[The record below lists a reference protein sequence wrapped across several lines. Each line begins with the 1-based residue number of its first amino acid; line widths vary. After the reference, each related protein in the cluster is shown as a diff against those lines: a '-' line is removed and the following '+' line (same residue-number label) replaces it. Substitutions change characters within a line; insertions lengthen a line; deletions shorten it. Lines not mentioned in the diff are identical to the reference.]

1 MSKVKRDRD
10 RPYNFGRVF
19 FPGDPNPI
27 PDEVLFQPLG
37 NHVGNVMKLVRDW
50 NQDNFP
56 GESSFERVLEAA
68 KIHDQGKPQRFAI
81 TVKTDS
87 QGKFKNYIYSF
98 KGHRFLAESKD
109 AWAQYLARGHHDF
122 SVGDICRDSYILKKK
137 YQTENEQLL
146 HQDPLAYAKELYIL
160 EMCDQIEAELACRI
174 IGDENQAESRAFM
187 DFTIAQDGSKLEYY
201 IDPWPF
207 AKDSIELK
215 FESWAM
221 RLSDLSEDEK
231 KPLHKCVDEK
241 PAKDLGKTLEKIVK
255 DWWQSKPEEK
265 AKQTPKTAILKPYP
279 PLAEPEDNRCE
290 FWYRQ
295 LAGFQPNPMQK
306 EMFEAL
312 AEEAPA
318 ILLKAPTGTGKLE
331 SVLFAALAHNYRL
344 FLPLPARSLLED
356 QKQRVEE
363 YLKKFSQL
371 YPGKEFSLVVDTGSQ
386 MHRWVYQDGQEIKRR
401 INPRRHLYKGNVILT
416 TIDKFLYRYFAF
428 GDKQKSFIF
437 PLRIHQE
444 KSLICFDEAHS
455 YDDLAFTNFS
465 SLVRSLHEAG
475 RAIVL
480 MTATMPP
487 QHQDLF
493 DYLRVMD
500 YIADAEN
507 GEKIRQFQQQ
517 TLNQSCLNQKSF
529 QWLSEIRRNPQDP
542 KDFQVKFAEIILN
555 EWKADSDR
563 RIIAVVETVK
573 DAVAIYQQVKHELGS
588 HSDAK
593 KQFLF
598 LYHGRISDQPA
609 DCEFSRNNVYKRL
622 KHRDNSNQ
630 SYILI
635 TTSAIEV
642 GCDLNSQILISE
654 ICPPENLIQRAGRC
668 NRRGDVENAKV
679 IVLGD
684 NIQNFANTLS
694 DKGWEN
700 YQETLRSLTEFDSQK
715 ICECIAHKPHVDDYR
730 VVELFSMLQDYVY
743 QADLTCQ
750 PAHDKGLIITR
761 SWTPSVTLVYDDG
774 SHQEDIEKL
783 PQISVP
789 IDRFIIK
796 YSEKSSNHYA
806 NVKIYERY
814 YNQEETR
821 WDMRDLTWGFAYHK
835 DIIIKITKTHNSAT
849 LPDNLPE
856 YPYAPELGFVELPG
870 LFIKTKSAGFEEKLL
885 YQFETANGKKS
896 VIIRYIKAL
905 ETSS

>member
-1 MSKVKRDRD
+1 MSETKRQ

-27 PDEVLFQPLG
+27 PDRVLFQPLG
-37 NHVGNVMKLVRDW
+37 NHVGNVIQLVRNW
-50 NQDNFP
+50 NKYDFS
-56 GESSFERVLEAA
+56 GDASLDRVLEAA
-68 KIHDQGKPQRFAI
+68 KIHDRGKPQRFNI
-81 TVKTDS
+81 TVKLDA
-87 QGKFKNYIYSF
+87 QGNFENYIYSF
-98 KGHRFLAESKD
+98 RGHRFLAESQD
-109 AWAQYLARGHHDF
+109 AWAQALARGHHDF
-122 SVGDICRDSYILKKK
+122 SVGDICRDTYTLKKEEE
-137 YQTENEQLL
+137 YQKLL
-146 HQDPLAYAKELYIL
+146 VRDPFGYAKELYIV
-160 EMCDQIEAELACRI
+160 EMCDQVEAELACRI

-187 DFTIAQDGSKLEYY
+187 DFTIAQDGSTLEYY

-221 RLSDLSEDEK
+221 RLSDLSEYEK
-231 KPLHKCVDEK
+231 NKLQNCVDEK
-241 PAKDLGKTLEKIVK
+241 GAKNLGTTLDKIVK

-265 AKQTPKTAILKPYP
+265 AKQPPKIAILKPYP
-279 PLAEPEDNRCE
+279 PLGEPEDNRCE
-290 FWYRQ
+290 FWYQ
-295 LAGFQPNPMQK
+295 KLAVFQPNPMQK

-312 AEEAPA
+312 AEDTPA

-331 SVLFAALAHNYRL
+331 SVLLAALGNNYRL

-371 YPGKEFSLVVDTGSQ
+371 YPGQEFSLVVDTGSQ

-401 INPRRHLYKGNVILT
+401 INPRRHLYKGHVILT

-455 YDDLAFTNFS
+455 YDDLAFTNFA
-465 SLVRSLHEAG
+465 SLVRSLYEAG

-487 QHQDLF
+487 EHQHHF
-493 DYLRVMD
+493 DYLRIVD
-500 YIADAEN
+500 YIANAEN
-507 GEKIRQFQQQ
+507 EEKLRQFQQQ

-529 QWLSEIRRNPQDP
+529 QWLSEIIRNPKDP
-542 KDFQVKFAEIILN
+542 NDFQIKFSQIILN
-555 EWKADSDR
+555 EWKTESNR

-573 DAVAIYQQVKHELGS
+573 DAISIYQHVKHEFGS
-588 HSDAK
+588 HLDAK
-593 KQFLF
+593 EQFLF
-598 LYHGRISDQPA
+598 LYHGRLSDQPA
-609 DCEFSRNNVYKRL
+609 NDEFSRSNVYKRL
-622 KHRDNSNQ
+622 KNRDDSNQ

-668 NRRGDVENAKV
+668 NRRGDVQNAKV
-679 IVLGD
+679 IVVG
-684 NIQNFANTLS
+684 NAIQEFANTLNEI
-694 DKGWEN
+694 GWKT
-700 YQETLRSLTEFDSQK
+700 YQETLRSLPEFDSQRL
-715 ICECIAHKPHVDDYR
+715 CDCIAHQAHVDDYR

-743 QADLTCQ
+743 EADLTCQ

-774 SHQEDIEKL
+774 SHGEDIAKM
-783 PQISVP
+783 PQVSVP

-796 YSEKSSNHYA
+796 NSEKGSNRYA
-806 NVKIYERY
+806 NTKIYERY
-814 YNQEETR
+814 YDREETR
-821 WDMRDLTWGFAYHK
+821 WELRDLTWGFAYHK
-835 DIIIKITKTHNSAT
+835 DIIVKINKPHDAGMLSDT
-849 LPDNLPE
+849 LAE
-856 YPYAPELGFVELPG
+856 YPYDPELGFVELPG
-870 LFIKTKSAGFEEKLL
+870 LFIKPKSAGFEEKLL
-885 YQFETANGKKS
+885 YQFDTTNGKRS
-896 VIIRYIKAL
+896 VILRYIKAFI
-905 ETSS
+905 

>member
-27 PDEVLFQPLG
+27 PNEVLFQPLG
-37 NHVGNVMKLVRDW
+37 NHVGNVIKLVRDW
-50 NQDNFP
+50 NKDDFP
-56 GESSFERVLEAA
+56 GDASFDRVLEAA
-68 KIHDQGKPQRFAI
+68 KIHDQGKPQKFAI
-81 TVKTDS
+81 DVNTDS
-87 QGKFKNYIYSF
+87 QGNFKNYKYSF
-98 KGHRFLAESKD
+98 KGHRFLAESKKHTWTQ
-109 AWAQYLARGHHDF
+109 ALARGHHDF
-122 SVGDICRDSYILKKK
+122 SVGDICRDTYTLKKEEK
-137 YQTENEQLL
+137 YQQLGSEDAL
-146 HQDPLAYAKELYIL
+146 GYAKELYIL

-174 IGDENQAESRAFM
+174 IGDESQAESRAFM
-187 DFTIAQDGSKLEYY
+187 DFTIAQDGSKSEYY

-207 AKDSIELK
+207 AKDAVIKLN

-221 RLSDLSEDEK
+221 RLNDLSEDDK
-231 KPLHKCVDEK
+231 NKLQKCVDEK
-241 PAKDLGKTLEKIVK
+241 PAKDLGKTLDKIVK
-255 DWWQSKPEEK
+255 DWWQSKPEEQ
-265 AKQTPKTAILKPYP
+265 AKQPPKTAILKPYT
-279 PLAEPEDNRCE
+279 PLAEPEDKRCE
-290 FWYRQ
+290 FWYQQ

-312 AEEAPA
+312 AEETPA

-331 SVLFAALAHNYRL
+331 SILFAALAHNYRL

-386 MHRWVYQDGQEIKRR
+386 MHRWVYQNGQEIKRR

-465 SLVRSLHEAG
+465 SLVRSLYEAG

-487 QHQDLF
+487 EHQNLF
-493 DYLRVMD
+493 DYLRVID
-500 YIADAEN
+500 YIANPEN
-507 GEKIRQFQQQ
+507 REKLRKFQQQ
-517 TLNQSCLNQKSF
+517 TLNQSCLNEKSF
-529 QWLSEIRRNPQDP
+529 QWLSEITRNPQDP
-542 KDFQVKFAEIILN
+542 NDFQTQFSQVILN
-555 EWKADSDR
+555 EWQINSDR

-588 HSDAK
+588 HVDAK
-593 KQFLF
+593 GQFLF

-609 DCEFSRNNVYKRL
+609 NHEFSRTNVYKYL
-622 KHRDNSNQ
+622 KDRDDSNQ

-642 GCDLNSQILISE
+642 GCDLNSQTLISE

-668 NRRGDVENAKV
+668 NRRGDVANAKV
-679 IVLGD
+679 ILVG
-684 NIQNFANTLS
+684 NSIQNFANTLS
-694 DKGWEN
+694 EPGWEN
-700 YQETLRSLTEFDSQK
+700 YQENLRSLTKFDSDK
-715 ICECIAHKPHVDDYR
+715 ICDCIAHKPHVDDYR

-743 QADLTCQ
+743 EADLTCQ

-774 SHQEDIEKL
+774 SANEDIAKM
-783 PQISVP
+783 PQVSVP
-789 IDRFIIK
+789 IDRFTIK
-796 YSEKSSNHYA
+796 KSETSSNLYA
-806 NVKIYERY
+806 NIRVYERY

-821 WDMRDLTWGFAYHK
+821 WDLRDLTWGFAYHK
-835 DIIIKITKTHNSAT
+835 DIIIKINKSHDGAIM
-849 LPDNLPE
+849 PDNLPE
-856 YPYAPELGFVELPG
+856 YPYDPEVGFVELPG
-870 LFIKTKSAGFEEKLL
+870 VFIKPKSTGFEEKLL
-885 YQFETANGKKS
+885 YQFESANGKKS

-905 ETSS
+905 EPPS